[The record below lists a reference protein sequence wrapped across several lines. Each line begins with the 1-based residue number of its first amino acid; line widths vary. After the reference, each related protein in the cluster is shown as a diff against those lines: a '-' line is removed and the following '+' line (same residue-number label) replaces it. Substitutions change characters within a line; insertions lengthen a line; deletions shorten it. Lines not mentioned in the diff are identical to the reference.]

1 LWLPISRKV
10 LQAKYHRD
18 ILKAWLNIL
27 TGLGPEMPV
36 QKGGFP
42 MNHREAAHNTQNPLI
57 NFVLLWCSD
66 LNRYS
71 VDGLPR
77 RKR

>member
-1 LWLPISRKV
+1 LWLPFQKI

-18 ILKAWLNIL
+18 ILRLNSL

-42 MNHREAAHNTQNPLI
+42 MNHREAAHHTQYALI
-57 NFVLLWCSD
+57 NFVLLWFSD

-71 VDGLPR
+71 VDGLR
-77 RKR
+77 RSKR

>member
-1 LWLPISRKV
+1 VAFQKS

-42 MNHREAAHNTQNPLI
+42 MNHREAAYHTQYALI
-57 NFVLLWCSD
+57 NFVRLWFSD

-71 VDGLPR
+71 VDGLR
-77 RKR
+77 RSKR